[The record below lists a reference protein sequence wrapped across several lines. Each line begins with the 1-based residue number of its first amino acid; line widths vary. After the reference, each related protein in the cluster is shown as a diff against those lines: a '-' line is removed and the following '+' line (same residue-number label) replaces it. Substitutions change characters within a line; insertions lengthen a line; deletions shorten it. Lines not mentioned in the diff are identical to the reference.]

1 MKLTVVLL
9 SGGQSTRFWP
19 LEEKNLVQF
28 FGIPL
33 IAYQLKRY
41 AYFLKQYSTQAE
53 FIVVGNS
60 SNIKTIEQAINTT
73 QVTNF
78 KLVLQ
83 NKKEQRGAILAAL
96 EKTKLNNPVLVANSN
111 DIFSE
116 QLINTLIKKTAQEEL
131 ILCATKVQSYL
142 PGGYLEI
149 DEKTRSIKKIWEKP
163 PQHLVPQKLQYFRF
177 VFDYFPKPGI
187 LLKALEK
194 SGEYEDAINKLLT
207 QQKSSYIVY
216 NGSFATLKYPWHVLD
231 ATQLFLSNIKQNLI
245 KTNNIDGTAQIVG
258 RVYIEKGVKIGSF
271 SKIVGPC
278 YIGKNTTIADYSLV
292 RESHIGEDCLVGAF
306 SEVAR
311 SYLGSH
317 VFLHRNYVG
326 DSVLSENVSM
336 GAGAI
341 TANWRFD
348 EENIRSPI
356 NKKII
361 DSGKNKLGAIIGRNT
376 KIGISACIMP
386 GVKIGSGNLVLPN
399 STVYKDI
406 PDNKSS

>member
-356 NKKII
+356 NKKIV